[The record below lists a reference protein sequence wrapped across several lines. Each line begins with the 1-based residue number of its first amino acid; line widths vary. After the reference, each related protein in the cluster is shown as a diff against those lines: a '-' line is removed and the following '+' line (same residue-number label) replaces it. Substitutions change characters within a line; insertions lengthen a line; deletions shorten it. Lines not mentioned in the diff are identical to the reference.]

1 MIPEL
6 AQVGPVTLFTHDV
19 FTILGILA
27 GLALY
32 YRALR
37 RDRVLDTRIVL
48 ISLAAIA
55 GGALGARLI
64 TSWEIIDEVSAA
76 NLPLTYLIT
85 HGPRSIIGGL
95 AGGYL
100 AIVLSK
106 RALGYTLSTG
116 DYYAAAIPLALAIG
130 RTGCF
135 LSELPLGTPTDL
147 PWGMTVSPEAAA
159 AFARCPGCDGPM
171 HPSMLYEIGFQ
182 AAAAFPRCP
191 GCNGPM
197 HPSMLYEIGFQA
209 AAFGLIFTRGPML
222 PIRGDTLKAYLLAY
236 GVFRFCVEFVRGNE
250 VQAWGLTG
258 PQIVLIPLVGLLV
271 IHFIRRLRSGAYR
284 LPIPEPAIAH
294 GG

>member
-1 MIPEL
+1 MAPVIF
-6 AQVGPVTLFTHDV
+6 AAGPFTLYTHDF
-19 FTILGILA
+19 FTVAGVVA
-27 GLALY
+27 GLILY
-32 YRALR
+32 WRALR
-37 RDRVLDTRIVL
+37 RDHILDARIGL

-64 TSWEIIDEVSAA
+64 TSWEILDEVNQAG
-76 NLPLTYLIT
+76 LPLTYVIT

-116 DYYAAAIPLALAIG
+116 DYYAAAIPLALVIG
-130 RTGCF
+130 RIGCF

-171 HPSMLYEIGFQ
+171 HPSMLYEIGF
-182 AAAAFPRCP
+182 
-191 GCNGPM
+191 
-197 HPSMLYEIGFQA
+197 HA
-209 AAFGLIFTRGPML
+209 AAFGLIVTRGPLL
-222 PIRGDTLKAYLLAY
+222 PVRGDTLKAYLLAY
-236 GVFRFCVEFVRGNE
+236 GVFRFGVEFVRGNE
-250 VQAWGLTG
+250 VQAFGLTG
-258 PQIVLIPLVGLLV
+258 PQIVLVPLIGLLV
-271 IHFIRRLRSGAYR
+271 VHFVRRLQSGAYR
-284 LPIPEPAIAH
+284 LPMPEHATA

>member
-1 MIPEL
+1 MHPVLAEL
-6 AQVGPVTLFTHDV
+6 GPVTIYTHDF
-19 FTILGILA
+19 FTLAGIAA

-32 YRALR
+32 YRALKR
-37 RDRVLDTRIVL
+37 YRVLDQRIVL
-48 ISLAAIA
+48 ISLAALL

-64 TSWEIIDEVSAA
+64 TSWEAIDEVSAA
-76 NLPLTYLIT
+76 GLPFTYVVT

-116 DYYAAAIPLALAIG
+116 DYYAAAIPLALVIG
-130 RTGCF
+130 RVGCF

-159 AFARCPGCDGPM
+159 AFPRCPGCDGPM

-182 AAAAFPRCP
+182 A
-191 GCNGPM
+191 
-197 HPSMLYEIGFQA
+197 L
-209 AAFGLIFTRGPML
+209 AFGLIVWRGPLL

-236 GVFRFCVEFVRGNE
+236 GVFRFGVEFVRGNE
-250 VQAWGLTG
+250 VQALGLTG
-258 PQIVLIPLVGLLV
+258 PQLVLIPLIAILAV
-271 IHFIRRLRSGAYR
+271 HFVRQLRSGVYR
-284 LPIPEPAIAH
+284 VPSPRPAVA
-294 GG
+294 

>member
-6 AQVGPVTLFTHDV
+6 AQVGSVTLFTHDV

-37 RDRVLDTRIVL
+37 RDRVLDGRIVL
-48 ISLAAIA
+48 ISLAALA

-76 NLPLTYLIT
+76 NLPMTYLIT

-147 PWGMTVSPEAAA
+147 PWGMTVSLEAAA
-159 AFARCPGCDGPM
+159 AFARCPGCD
-171 HPSMLYEIGFQ
+171 
-182 AAAAFPRCP
+182 
-191 GCNGPM
+191 GPM

-236 GVFRFCVEFVRGNE
+236 GVFRFGVEFVRGNE

>member
-1 MIPEL
+1 VAPILVEI
-6 AQVGPVTLFTHDV
+6 GPFTLYTHDV
-19 FTILGILA
+19 FTLLGIAA

-37 RDRVLDTRIVL
+37 RDRVLDRRIVL
-48 ISLAAIA
+48 ISLAAIV
-55 GGALGARLI
+55 GGAIGARLI
-64 TSWEIIDEVSAA
+64 TSWEAIDEVSTAG
-76 NLPLTYLIT
+76 LPLTYVVT

-130 RTGCF
+130 RVGCF

-147 PWGMTVSPEAAA
+147 PWGMTVSP
-159 AFARCPGCDGPM
+159 D
-171 HPSMLYEIGFQ
+171 
-182 AAAAFPRCP
+182 AAAAFPQCP

-197 HPSMLYEIGFQA
+197 HPSMLYEIGFHS
-209 AAFGLIFTRGPML
+209 AAFGLIATRGPLL

-236 GVFRFCVEFVRGNE
+236 GLFRICVEFVRGNE
-250 VQAWGLTG
+250 VQALGLTG
-258 PQIVLIPLVGLLV
+258 PQLVLIPLVGLLIV
-271 IHFIRRLRSGAYR
+271 HFIRRLRSGAYR
-284 LPIPEPAIAH
+284 LPIPEPAIAR

>member
-1 MIPEL
+1 VAPVV
-6 AQVGPVTLFTHDV
+6 AQVGPFTLYTHDLFTV
-19 FTILGILA
+19 LGILA

-37 RDRVLDTRIVL
+37 RDRVLDGRIVL
-48 ISLAAIA
+48 ISLAAIV

-64 TSWEIIDEVSAA
+64 TSWEVIDEVSAA
-76 NLPLTYLIT
+76 ELPLTYVVT

-130 RTGCF
+130 RVGCF

-159 AFARCPGCDGPM
+159 AFPRCPGCHGPM
-171 HPSMLYEIGFQ
+171 HPSMLYEIGF
-182 AAAAFPRCP
+182 
-191 GCNGPM
+191 
-197 HPSMLYEIGFQA
+197 HT
-209 AAFGLIFTRGPML
+209 AAFGLIVTRGPLL

-236 GVFRFCVEFVRGNE
+236 GLFRFGVEFVRGNE
-250 VQAWGLTG
+250 VQEWGLTG
-258 PQIVLIPLVGLLV
+258 PQIVLIPLIGLLV
-271 IHFIRRLRSGAYR
+271 IHFVRRLRSGAYR
-284 LPIPEPAIAH
+284 LPIPEPAVAR
-294 GG
+294 GS

>member
-1 MIPEL
+1 MALIL
-6 AQVGPVTLFTHDV
+6 FQVGPFTLFTHDF
-19 FTILGILA
+19 FTIIGVLA

-37 RDRVLDTRIVL
+37 RDRVLDGRIAL
-48 ISLAAIA
+48 ISVAAIA
-55 GGALGARLI
+55 GGSLGARIL
-64 TSWEIIDEVSAA
+64 TSWEILDEVAA
-76 NLPLTYLIT
+76 AELPLTYVIT

-130 RTGCF
+130 RVGCF
-135 LSELPLGTPTDL
+135 LSELPLGTPTGL
-147 PWGMTVSPEAAA
+147 PWGMTVSPEAVA
-159 AFARCPGCDGPM
+159 AFPRCPGCDGPM
-171 HPSMLYEIGFQ
+171 HPSMLYEIGF
-182 AAAAFPRCP
+182 
-191 GCNGPM
+191 
-197 HPSMLYEIGFQA
+197 HL
-209 AAFGLIFTRGPML
+209 AAFGLIATRGPLL

-236 GVFRFCVEFVRGNE
+236 GLFRFGVEFVRANE

-258 PQIVLIPLVGLLV
+258 PQIVLIPLIGLLV
-271 IHFIRRLRSGAYR
+271 VHFVRRLRSGAYR
-284 LPIPEPAIAH
+284 LPVPEPAIAR

>member
-1 MIPEL
+1 MAPVL
-6 AQVGPVTLFTHDV
+6 AQVGPLTLYTHDV
-19 FTILGILA
+19 LSVAGILA

-37 RDRVLDTRIVL
+37 RDRVLDARIVL
-48 ISLAAIA
+48 ISVAAIA
-55 GGALGARLI
+55 GGALGARLL
-64 TSWEIIDEVSAA
+64 TSWEIIDEVRAA
-76 NLPLTYLIT
+76 DMPWTYVVT

-100 AIVLSK
+100 AIVLTK

-130 RTGCF
+130 RVGCF

-159 AFARCPGCDGPM
+159 AFPRCPGCSGPM
-171 HPSMLYEIGFQ
+171 HPSMLYEIGFH
-182 AAAAFPRCP
+182 AAAF
-191 GCNGPM
+191 
-197 HPSMLYEIGFQA
+197 A
-209 AAFGLIFTRGPML
+209 LIFTRGPLL

-236 GVFRFCVEFVRGNE
+236 GLFRFGVEFVRGNE

-258 PQIVLIPLVGLLV
+258 PQIVLIPLVSLLV
-271 IHFIRRLRSGAYR
+271 IHFVRRLRSGAYR
-284 LPIPEPAIAH
+284 LPIPEPAIAR